1 MRLRDFVLCL
11 SLGGRTRSRGDF
23 TTARP
28 SSPSFSAL
36 GLHRCQVRRELCV
49 MSRQK

>member
-1 MRLRDFVLCL
+1 MRLRDFVLRL
-11 SLGGRTRSRGDF
+11 SLGGAGALAREDY

-36 GLHRCQVRRELCV
+36 GFDRCQAEARVVCDT
-49 MSRQK
+49 